1 MKFFVALI
9 AFVLMSGS
17 LYAVDPVW
25 RVLKSDDTTAAE
37 VLEDGTATVNGAV
50 YVNSLVVQ
58 GAAAVAPTNTASA
71 GLSITVNG
79 TNYVIALYPN

>member
-1 MKFFVALI
+1 MKLFVALI